1 MSNVIEWNKAN
12 VQWNDNPFL
21 WSDIQ
26 EIIAEIESEIESGV
40 SSWED
45 VDKDKKKRKRIIRL
59 IMERKGIKVYDERK
73 EIKNIKVHLDDIK
86 LVAEEIKKNVQ
97 IIHG

>member
-1 MSNVIEWNKAN
+1 MSNSIEWNKAN
-12 VQWNDNPFL
+12 IQWNDNPFL
-21 WSDIQ
+21 WNDIQ
-26 EIIAEIESEIESGV
+26 EIIAEIESGG

-45 VDKDKKKRKRIIRL
+45 VDKDKKKRKRLIRL